1 MEHLCTG
8 LVSVLLIAGNM
19 IGATVIV
26 TRKTDA
32 IVNSITAAGFLYA
45 AFNSPLWQIVKAWK
59 SHRKGGFSTFWWT
72 TGVNSRT
79 HYFSGLRADF

>member
-8 LVSVLLIAGNM
+8 LVTVLLIAGIM

-45 AFNSPLWQIVKAWK
+45 AFNSPLWQIVKA
-59 SHRKGGFSTFWWT
+59 
-72 TGVNSRT
+72 
-79 HYFSGLRADF
+79 

>member
-8 LVSVLLIAGNM
+8 PVTVLLIAGIM

-45 AFNSPLWQIVKAWK
+45 AFNSPLWLIVKTWK
-59 SHRKGGFSTFWWT
+59 SHR
-72 TGVNSRT
+72 
-79 HYFSGLRADF
+79 